1 MTLTAQQCRMARAAL
16 NIGVREL
23 AEFADV
29 SPNTIARLERGETL
43 HRRTL
48 AHVRGVL
55 EAEGVVF
62 VSNGGAGV
70 WPGPVVGYA
79 KGSPL
84 AGRAKLFSDL
94 WNLPR
99 FRLEPAAAYH
109 ALLNIFEAY
118 LDIIQAEGR
127 EPDTWERL
135 NLNHGANDFQKS
147 DVYSAYAS
155 IQIGITPPDNQSKDY
170 PINAETAASV
180 ASCDLAYFRK
190 AVTYLRSKGYIERY
204 PQEAAMID

>member
-1 MTLTAQQCRMARAAL
+1 MTLTAQQCRMARATL

-23 AEFADV
+23 AECADV
-29 SPNTIARLERGETL
+29 SPNTIARLERGEAL

-55 EAEGVVF
+55 EAQGVFF
-62 VSNGGAGV
+62 VSDRGAV

-79 KGSPL
+79 PGRSL
-84 AGRAKLFSDL
+84 SGRAKLFSDL
-94 WNLPR
+94 CNLPGVR
-99 FRLEPAAAYH
+99 HEPAAAYD

-135 NLNHGANDFQKS
+135 NLKHAADDFRRS
-147 DVYSAYAS
+147 DLYSAYTS
-155 IQIGITPPDNQSKDY
+155 IRIGITPPDNQAKDY
-170 PINAETAASV
+170 PISAEDTASV
-180 ASCDLAYFRK
+180 ATCDLASFRE
-190 AVTYLRSKGYIERY
+190 AVPYLRSKGYIERY
-204 PQEAAMID
+204 PQEVAPAG